1 MHYVTDLHLHS
12 KYSRAVS
19 PQMTLT
25 VMASYAR
32 QKGIDLLTAADFTHP
47 VWFKEIQSQLEEDGE
62 GVYKLKSE
70 KLEVRNEKQITF
82 LLSTEIAS
90 IYKQGEKLR
99 RIHNLIFVP
108 NFATAENFTKALVS
122 KGCNLNAD
130 GRPIVGI
137 SSEALLE
144 LLLSIDQRAFLI
156 PCHVWTPHFGVYG
169 SASGFDTLD
178 EAFGKMAKYV
188 YGIETGLSSDPDMN
202 WQIKELMNRTILS
215 FSDAHS
221 PAKMVR
227 EATVFELP
235 ELNYENIRKAIM
247 RLSLKECIKSI
258 TGINSIKGNEKK
270 KTFDTHDTSDTI
282 DTCRIAYTLEF
293 YPEEGKYHFSGH
305 RNCKVSVGPDEIR
318 AGGTTCPVCQRKL
331 TEGVLYRVQELSDKS
346 LLNRVEMK
354 SNAAGVKWYTD
365 RKHIQPP
372 YVKLVPLL
380 EIAAE
385 SLGSTVASQKS
396 KDLYAKLC
404 HELGSELQALLH
416 TPIEEVEKVGGMK
429 VAQGITKVREGNIA
443 IDPGY
448 DGEYG
453 KVAIWKEG
461 EVKQMSDVP
470 QLKLDF

>member
-19 PQMTLT
+19 PQMTLP
-25 VMASYAR
+25 VMAAYAR
-32 QKGIDLLTAADFTHP
+32 EKGIDLLTAADFTHP
-47 VWFKEIQSQLEEDGE
+47 VWFKEISALLTEAEEGLFL
-62 GVYKLKSE
+62 LKDDTD
-70 KLEVRNEKQITF
+70 KKQIRF
-82 LLSTEIAS
+82 LLSTEISS
-90 IYKQGEKLR
+90 IYKQGDKLR

-108 NFATAENFTKALVS
+108 SFETAEKFTKALVS

-144 LLLSIDQRAFLI
+144 LLLSIDERAYLI
-156 PCHVWTPHFGVYG
+156 PCHIWTPHFGVYG
-169 SASGFDTLD
+169 SASGFDSLA

-227 EATVFELP
+227 EATVFDLESLT
-235 ELNYENIRKAIM
+235 YENVRLAIM
-247 RLSLKECIKSI
+247 KLATQSQTKNK
-258 TGINSIKGNEKK
+258 
-270 KTFDTHDTSDTI
+270 
-282 DTCRIAYTLEF
+282 IAYTLEF
-293 YPEEGKYHFSGH
+293 YPEEGKYHYSGH

-318 AGGTTCPVCQRKL
+318 SGGTTCPVCHRRL

-346 LLNRVEMK
+346 LLNRVETK
-354 SNAAGVKWYTD
+354 SNSAGVKWYID

-380 EIAAE
+380 EISAE
-385 SLGSTVASQKS
+385 SLSSTVASQKS

-404 HELGSELQALLH
+404 RELESELHVLLKA
-416 TPIEEVEKVGGMK
+416 PLSDIEKVGGMK
-429 VAQGITKVREGNIA
+429 VAQGITKVREGVIA

-453 KVAIWKEG
+453 KVTIWKDG
-461 EVKQMSDVP
+461 EIKQMLDVP
-470 QLKLDF
+470 QLKLDI

>member
-1 MHYVTDLHLHS
+1 MQYVTDLHLHS

-19 PQMTLT
+19 PQMTLSI
-25 VMASYAR
+25 MASYAR
-32 QKGIDLLTAADFTHP
+32 EKGIDLLTAADFTHP
-47 VWFKEIQSQLEEDGE
+47 VWFKEIQSQLEEAEEGLYELKDEKGE
-62 GVYKLKSE
+62 MRNKKA
-70 KLEVRNEKQITF
+70 VRF
-82 LLSTEIAS
+82 LLSTEISS
-90 IYKQGEKLR
+90 IYKQGDKLR
-99 RIHNLIFVP
+99 RIHNLLFVP
-108 NFATAENFTKALVS
+108 NFSTAEKLTKALVS

-144 LLLSIDQRAFLI
+144 LLLSIDERAFLI
-156 PCHVWTPHFGVYG
+156 PCHIWTPHFGVYG
-169 SASGFDTLD
+169 SASGFDSLE
-178 EAFGKMAKYV
+178 EAFGKMVKYV

-202 WQIKELMNRTILS
+202 WQVKELLNRAILS

-227 EATVFELP
+227 EATVFDLE
-235 ELNYENIRKAIM
+235 ELNYENLRQAIM
-247 RLSLKECIKSI
+247 RLYTKSE
-258 TGINSIKGNEKK
+258 TNNK
-270 KTFDTHDTSDTI
+270 
-282 DTCRIAYTLEF
+282 IAYTLEF

-318 AGGTTCPVCQRKL
+318 SGGTTCPVCQKRM
-331 TEGVLYRVQELSDKS
+331 TEGVLYRVQELSDES
-346 LLNRVEMK
+346 LLNRVETK
-354 SNAAGVKWYTD
+354 SNAAGVKWFTD

-385 SLGSTVASQKS
+385 SLSSTVASQKS
-396 KDLYAKLC
+396 KDLYTKLC
-404 HELGSELQALLH
+404 HELGSELQVLLH
-416 TPIEEVEKVGGMK
+416 KPIEDIEKVGGMK
-429 VAQGITKVREGNIA
+429 VAQGVQKVREGNIA

-453 KVAIWKEG
+453 KVEIWKEG
-461 EVKQMSDVP
+461 EIKEMSDVP

>member
-1 MHYVTDLHLHS
+1 MQYVTDLHLHS

-19 PQMTLT
+19 PQMTLS

-47 VWFKEIQSQLEEDGE
+47 VWFKEIQSQLEEGGE
-62 GVYKLKSE
+62 GVFKLKSHMANVNSAPQNSKVE
-70 KLEVRNEKQITF
+70 KEVLF

-99 RIHNLIFVP
+99 RIHNLLFVP
-108 NFATAENFTKALVS
+108 SFATAEKLTKALVS

-144 LLLSIDQRAFLI
+144 LLLSIDDRAFLI
-156 PCHVWTPHFGVYG
+156 PCHIWTPHFGVYG
-169 SASGFDTLD
+169 SASGFDSLE
-178 EAFGKMAKYV
+178 EAFGKMSKYV

-202 WQIKELMNRTILS
+202 WQVKELMNRTILS

-221 PAKMVR
+221 APKMVR
-227 EATVFELP
+227 EATVFDLE
-235 ELNYENIRKAIM
+235 ELNYENLRQAIM
-247 RLSLKECIKSI
+247 RLYTKSE
-258 TGINSIKGNEKK
+258 TKNK
-270 KTFDTHDTSDTI
+270 
-282 DTCRIAYTLEF
+282 IAYTLEF

-305 RNCKVSVGPDEIR
+305 RNCKVSLGPEEIR
-318 AGGTTCPVCQRKL
+318 AGGTTCPVCHKRL

-346 LLNRVEMK
+346 LMDRVESK
-354 SNAAGVKWYTD
+354 SNAAGVKWYID

-385 SLGSTVASQKS
+385 SLSSTVASQKS

-404 HELGSELQALLH
+404 LELGSELQALLH
-416 TPIEEVEKVGGMK
+416 TPIEEIEKVGGMK
-429 VAQGITKVREGNIA
+429 IAQGITKVRAGNIA
-443 IDPGY
+443 IDPGF

-453 KVAIWKEG
+453 KVEIWKEG
-461 EVKQMSDVP
+461 ELKKMSDVP

>member
-19 PQMTLT
+19 PQMTLS
-25 VMASYAR
+25 VMSSYAR

-47 VWFKEIQSQLEEDGE
+47 VWFKEIQSQLQGAEEGLFR
-62 GVYKLKSE
+62 LKDDNDT
-70 KLEVRNEKQITF
+70 KQVRF
-82 LLSTEIAS
+82 LLSTELSS
-90 IYKQGEKLR
+90 IYKQGDKLR

-108 NFATAENFTKALVS
+108 SFATAEKLTKALVAR
-122 KGCNLNAD
+122 GCNLNAD
-130 GRPIVGI
+130 GRPIVGL
-137 SSEALLE
+137 SSEAILE
-144 LLLSIDQRAFLI
+144 LLLSIDDRAFLI

-169 SASGFDTLD
+169 SASGFDSLD
-178 EAFGKMAKYV
+178 AAFGKMAKYI

-202 WQIKELMNRTILS
+202 WQIKELMNRAILS

-227 EATVFELP
+227 EATVFDLEALT
-235 ELNYENIRKAIM
+235 YENIRQAIM
-247 RLSLKECIKSI
+247 RLSTKSE
-258 TGINSIKGNEKK
+258 TKNK
-270 KTFDTHDTSDTI
+270 
-282 DTCRIAYTLEF
+282 IAYTLEF

-305 RNCKVSVGPDEIR
+305 RNCKVSAGPDEIR
-318 AGGTTCPVCQRKL
+318 SGGTTCPVCNRRL
-331 TEGVLYRVQELSDKS
+331 TEGVLFRVQELSDKS
-346 LLNRVEMK
+346 LLNRVETK
-354 SNAAGVKWYTD
+354 ANAAGVKWYID

-385 SLGSTVASQKS
+385 SLSSTVASQKS

-404 HELGSELQALLH
+404 RELESELHVLLH
-416 TPIEEVEKVGGMK
+416 APIADVEKVGGMK
-429 VAQGITKVREGNIA
+429 VAQGVTKVREGEIA
-443 IDPGY
+443 IEPGF

-453 KVAIWKEG
+453 KVAIWEEG